1 MDEIRYT
8 RGRYMQVPINEKTV
22 TTELSGDFTLP
33 DYQPEIKRLLKVS
46 AEVLPPQKY
55 VGDSE
60 GEISGGIDYY
70 VLYTG
75 IRVCKSAVSLVKL
88 KIAYLNAR
96 NRKNLGLI
104 PYHASFKLIF
114 ANLQ

>member
-8 RGRYMQVPINEKTV
+8 HGKYMQVPINEKTLS
-22 TTELSGDFTLP
+22 TELSGDFTLP
-33 DYQPEIKRLLKVS
+33 DYQPEIKRLLRVT

-75 IRVCKSAVSLVKL
+75 SD
-88 KIAYLNAR
+88 N
-96 NRKNLGLI
+96 
-104 PYHASFKLIF
+104 
-114 ANLQ
+114 